1 LNTIERVISMLVEA
15 GYRRQPMPLTV
26 SKVPYEFAAALTGG
40 ERSLDLVIVV
50 DLVLM
55 DKNEPRLVQK
65 LQSLSRALDL
75 AESRRSVTA
84 VLVGVAVSAETTEAL
99 GQVCRVLSVGL
110 PPSDQEE
117 QYLSDWLAVLLPLP
131 DFDAANTVADWESEI
146 DLRIS
151 KESRSKFIASAI
163 SASNQG
169 AQNVEKAFATQV
181 RNEAAK
187 ALRERSDD

>member
-1 LNTIERVISMLVEA
+1 
-15 GYRRQPMPLTV
+15 MPLTV

-151 KESRSKFIASAI
+151 RKVEASSSLQLFPPLI
-163 SASNQG
+163 
-169 AQNVEKAFATQV
+169 KARKTLKKRLQ
-181 RNEAAK
+181 R
-187 ALRERSDD
+187 R

>member
-1 LNTIERVISMLVEA
+1 
-15 GYRRQPMPLTV
+15 MPLTI

-40 ERSLDLVIVV
+40 EKSLDLVVIA

-55 DKNEPRLVQK
+55 DKNEQRLVQK

-84 VLVGVAVSAETTEAL
+84 VLVGGIVSPKTAEAL
-99 GQVCRVLSVGL
+99 GQVCRVLSVGI
-110 PPSDQEE
+110 PPSDQEN

-131 DFDAANTVADWESEI
+131 DFDAANTAADWESEI
-146 DLRIS
+146 YERIA
-151 KESRSKFIASAI
+151 KESRSKFIAAAI

-169 AQNVEKAFATQV
+169 AQNVEKVFVTQV
-181 RNEAAK
+181 RSETAK
-187 ALRERSDD
+187 ALQERSDD

>member
-1 LNTIERVISMLVEA
+1 
-15 GYRRQPMPLTV
+15 
-26 SKVPYEFAAALTGG
+26 
-40 ERSLDLVIVV
+40 
-50 DLVLM
+50 
-55 DKNEPRLVQK
+55 
-65 LQSLSRALDL
+65 
-75 AESRRSVTA
+75 